1 MLLPCPRCVVP
12 KKAVTQRR
20 GYVILD
26 RISWTLCTGVLLA
39 TERGYNAGR
48 EDRVPRRE
56 GTAPPGTSSI
66 TNDIVL
72 KLFFVVFG
80 LILYVI

>member
-1 MLLPCPRCVVP
+1 MYCPKESRYEH
-12 KKAVTQRR
+12 R
-20 GYVILD
+20 GNVILD

-39 TERGYNAGR
+39 ATRGYNAGR

-56 GTAPPGTSSI
+56 GTAPPGISSI
-66 TNDIVL
+66 TNYIVL